1 MKLSEVKEYV
11 IREYGAKRWEEVERD
26 YIYEIYNSSTE
37 ERIERLMF
45 HGEFIRYIN
54 IPTKREQKVAIKQ
67 NWRNIQYIDNPSEEI
82 KLYAIKQNG
91 DAIQYIENPSEELK
105 IEAVKSNFT
114 SIRYINNQSEELK
127 LLAVKICYLSLQYIH
142 NPSDELL
149 KEALKNKNSII
160 DMLKHI
166 KNDLKGRKK
175 RIRKG

>member
-105 IEAVKSNFT
+105 
-114 SIRYINNQSEELK
+114 